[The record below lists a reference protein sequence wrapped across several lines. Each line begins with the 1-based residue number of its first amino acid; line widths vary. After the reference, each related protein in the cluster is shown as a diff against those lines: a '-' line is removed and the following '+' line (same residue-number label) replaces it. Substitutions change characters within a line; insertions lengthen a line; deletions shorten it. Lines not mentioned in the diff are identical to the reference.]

1 MATTSQRFSK
11 ATLED
16 YLWRRINLL
25 TAGNGFTRLHD
36 DGTSQLSRRQY
47 RHMELSEMVRD
58 KTPDERQNVAID
70 YGKREAFADLIEY
83 FER

>member
-47 RHMELSEMVRD
+47 

-70 YGKREAFADLIEY
+70 YGKREAFAELIEY
-83 FER
+83 FEL